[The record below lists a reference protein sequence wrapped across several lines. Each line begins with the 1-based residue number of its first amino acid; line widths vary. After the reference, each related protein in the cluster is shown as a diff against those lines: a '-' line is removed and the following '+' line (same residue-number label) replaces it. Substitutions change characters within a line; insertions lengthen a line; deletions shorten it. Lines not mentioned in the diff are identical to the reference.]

1 VMNDDDDDDDDDDV
15 LRSGEPATMIFP
27 MWDSRKCDG

>member
-1 VMNDDDDDDDDDDV
+1 MPDKSVMNDDDDDDDDDDV

-27 MWDSRKCDG
+27 M

>member
-1 VMNDDDDDDDDDDV
+1 MPDKSVMNDDDDDDDDDDDV

-27 MWDSRKCDG
+27 M